1 MIMLTIARRR
11 PMIKPRPKRMKVM
24 VVEDGRTTRM
34 MLKSAVERLG
44 HDCLTA
50 ADGTEAWELFRSE
63 GADVII
69 SDWLMPGIEGPEL
82 CRLIRDHPGP
92 YTYFVLLTAF
102 GDRTHALEGMQA
114 GADDYLSKTLDV
126 DDLNLRL
133 IAAERV
139 SALHKRLAEQDAR
152 LRTLA
157 EVDQLTQLANRH
169 KSTEMLTHLLAM
181 ARRQHMPFSLV
192 VIDVDHFKQVN
203 DRFGHATG
211 DDVLRRF
218 AEILRSSFRDE
229 DVVARWGGE
238 EFIIGMYGMGT
249 GDGVARLYRV
259 LDNVRREVFTAHD
272 ASEFEVTFSAGVSEF
287 PRNGLDLQGLYR
299 TADEALYAAKEGG
312 RARIFA
318 AQRTATATLAA

>member
-1 MIMLTIARRR
+1 
-11 PMIKPRPKRMKVM
+11 MKVM

-44 HDCLTA
+44 HECLTA
-50 ADGTEAWELFRSE
+50 SDGTEAWDLYRSV

-82 CRLIRDHPGP
+82 CRMVRAHPGP

-126 DDLNLRL
+126 ADLNLRL

-139 SALHKRLAEQDAR
+139 SGLHKRLAEQDAR
-152 LRTLA
+152 LRALA

-169 KSTEMLTHLLAM
+169 KSTEMVTHLLAL
-181 ARRQHMPFSLV
+181 ARRQKMSFCLV
-192 VIDVDHFKQVN
+192 VVDVDHFKQVN

-211 DDVLRRF
+211 DEVLRRLG
-218 AEILRSSFRDE
+218 ATLRKSFRDE

-238 EFIIGMYGMGT
+238 EFLIGMYAVSSV
-249 GDGVARLYRV
+249 DCVARLQRV
-259 LDNVRREVFTAHD
+259 LELVKDEPFVADDGTA
-272 ASEFEVTFSAGVSEF
+272 FQVTFSAGVAEF
-287 PRNGLDLQGLYR
+287 PRDGLDLLSLYR
-299 TADEALYAAKEGG
+299 TSDEALYAAKAAG
-312 RARIFA
+312 RARVFA
-318 AQRTATATLAA
+318 VSSLAAG

>member
-1 MIMLTIARRR
+1 
-11 PMIKPRPKRMKVM
+11 MKVM

-44 HDCLTA
+44 HECLTA
-50 ADGTEAWELFRSE
+50 SDGIEAWELFRSQ

-82 CRLIRDHPGP
+82 CRLVRANPGP

-133 IAAERV
+133 VAAERV
-139 SALHKRLAEQDAR
+139 SGLHKRLAEQDAR
-152 LRTLA
+152 LRALA

-169 KSTEMLTHLLAM
+169 KSTEMLTHLLAL
-181 ARRQHMPFSLV
+181 ARRQHVPFSLV

-203 DRFGHATG
+203 DQFGHATG
-211 DDVLRRF
+211 DEVLRCLG
-218 AEILRSSFRDE
+218 ATLRRAFRDE

-238 EFIIGMYGMGT
+238 EFIVGMYGMGS
-249 GDGVARLYRV
+249 GDSVTRLYRV
-259 LDNVRREVFTAHD
+259 LEIVRHESLAAPDGSQFG
-272 ASEFEVTFSAGVSEF
+272 VTFSAGIAEF
-287 PRNGLDLQGLYR
+287 PRNGNDLQSLYR
-299 TADEALYAAKEGG
+299 SADEALYVAKDAG
-312 RARIFA
+312 RARVFA
-318 AQRTATATLAA
+318 AQSDETSLAA

>member
-1 MIMLTIARRR
+1 
-11 PMIKPRPKRMKVM
+11 MKVM

-50 ADGTEAWELFRSE
+50 SDGTEAWELFRSQ

-82 CRLIRDHPGP
+82 CRLVRAHSGP

-102 GDRTHALEGMQA
+102 ADRSHAMEGMQA

-139 SALHKRLAEQDAR
+139 SGLHKRLAEQDAR
-152 LRTLA
+152 LRALA

-169 KSTEMLTHLLAM
+169 KSTEMLTHLLAL
-181 ARRQHMPFSLV
+181 ARRQHVPFSLV
-192 VIDVDHFKQVN
+192 VVDVDHFKQVN
-203 DRFGHATG
+203 DQFGHATG
-211 DDVLRRF
+211 DEVLRQLG
-218 AEILRSSFRDE
+218 ATLRRSFRDE

-249 GDGVARLYRV
+249 GDSVTRLYRV
-259 LDNVRREVFTAHD
+259 LDSVRQEALVAPGG
-272 ASEFEVTFSAGVSEF
+272 SEFGVTFSAGVAEF
-287 PRNGLDLQGLYR
+287 PRNGLDLQSLYR
-299 TADEALYAAKEGG
+299 SADEALYAAKDAG
-312 RARIFA
+312 RARVFA
-318 AQRTATATLAA
+318 AQSNEATLAA

>member
-1 MIMLTIARRR
+1 
-11 PMIKPRPKRMKVM
+11 MKVM

-44 HDCLTA
+44 HDCITA
-50 ADGTEAWELFRSE
+50 GDGNQAWELFRSE

-82 CRLIRDHPGP
+82 CRLVRAHPGP

-102 GDRTHALEGMQA
+102 GDRSHALEGMQA

-152 LRTLA
+152 LRALA

-169 KSTEMLTHLLAM
+169 KSTEMLTHLLGL

-192 VIDVDHFKQVN
+192 VIDVDYFKQVN

-211 DDVLRRF
+211 DEVLRRLS
-218 AEILRSSFRDE
+218 AILRRSFRDE

-238 EFIIGMYGMGT
+238 EFVVGMYAMAS
-249 GDGVARLYRV
+249 GDAVTRLYRV
-259 LDNVRREVFTAHD
+259 LDSVRHEAFTDHNG
-272 ASEFEVTFSAGVSEF
+272 EPFQVTFSAGVAEF
-287 PRNGLDLQGLYR
+287 PRHGLDLQSLYH
-299 TADEALYAAKEGG
+299 ASDEALYVAKEAG
-312 RARIFA
+312 RARVFA
-318 AQRTATATLAA
+318 AQSNAATVSS

>member
-1 MIMLTIARRR
+1 
-11 PMIKPRPKRMKVM
+11 M

-44 HDCLTA
+44 HECQTA
-50 ADGTEAWELFRSE
+50 ADGSEAWDLFRTQ

-82 CRLIRDHPGP
+82 CRLVRAHPGP

-102 GDRTHALEGMQA
+102 GDRSHALEGMQA

-133 IAAERV
+133 IAADRV
-139 SALHKRLAEQDAR
+139 SGLHKRLAEQDAR
-152 LRTLA
+152 LRALA

-169 KSTEMLTHLLAM
+169 KSTEMLTHLLGL
-181 ARRQHMPFSLV
+181 ARRQHVPFSLV
-192 VIDVDHFKQVN
+192 VVDVDHFKQVN

-211 DDVLRRF
+211 DEVLRRLGVT
-218 AEILRSSFRDE
+218 LRCSFRDE

-238 EFIIGMYGMGT
+238 EFVVGMYGMGT
-249 GDGVARLYRV
+249 GDGVTRLYRV
-259 LDNVRREVFTAHD
+259 LETVRHESFTAPD
-272 ASEFEVTFSAGVSEF
+272 GTDFGVTFSAGVAEF
-287 PRNGLDLQGLYR
+287 PRNGIDLQSLYR
-299 TADEALYAAKEGG
+299 SADAALYGAKDAG
-312 RARIFA
+312 RARVFA
-318 AQRTATATLAA
+318 AQTNSVTLAA

>member
-1 MIMLTIARRR
+1 
-11 PMIKPRPKRMKVM
+11 MKVM

-44 HDCLTA
+44 HECLTA

-63 GADVII
+63 SADVII
-69 SDWLMPGIEGPEL
+69 SDWLMPGMEGPEL
-82 CRLIRDHPGP
+82 CRLVRAHPGP

-102 GDRTHALEGMQA
+102 GDRMHALEGMQA

-139 SALHKRLAEQDAR
+139 SGLHKRLAEQDAR
-152 LRTLA
+152 LRALA

-169 KSTEMLTHLLAM
+169 KSTEVLTHLLAL
-181 ARRQHMPFSLV
+181 ARRQHVPFSLV
-192 VIDVDHFKQVN
+192 VVDVDHFKQVN

-211 DDVLRRF
+211 DDVLRKLGGT
-218 AEILRSSFRDE
+218 LRRSFRDE

-238 EFIIGMYGMGT
+238 EFIIGMYGMSA
-249 GDGVARLYRV
+249 GDCVTRLYRV
-259 LDNVRREVFTAHD
+259 LDTVQEGSFTAPD
-272 ASEFEVTFSAGVSEF
+272 GSQFGVTFSAGVAEF
-287 PRNGLDLQGLYR
+287 PVNGHDLQALYR
-299 TADEALYAAKEGG
+299 SADDALYGAKDAG
-312 RARIFA
+312 RARVLA
-318 AQRTATATLAA
+318 AQAPPATLAA

>member
-1 MIMLTIARRR
+1 
-11 PMIKPRPKRMKVM
+11 MKVM

-44 HDCLTA
+44 HECLTA
-50 ADGTEAWELFRSE
+50 SDGTEAWELFRAQ

-82 CRLIRDHPGP
+82 CRLVRANPGP

-133 IAAERV
+133 IAAERI
-139 SALHKRLAEQDAR
+139 SGLHKRLAEQDAR
-152 LRTLA
+152 LRALA

-169 KSTEMLTHLLAM
+169 KSTELLTHLLAL
-181 ARRQHMPFSLV
+181 ARRQHVPFSLV
-192 VIDVDHFKQVN
+192 VVDVDHFKQVN
-203 DRFGHATG
+203 DQFGHATG
-211 DDVLRRF
+211 DEVLRRLG
-218 AEILRSSFRDE
+218 ATLRRSFRDE

-249 GDGVARLYRV
+249 GDSVTRLYRV
-259 LDNVRREVFTAHD
+259 LDSVRLEVLTAPD
-272 ASEFEVTFSAGVSEF
+272 GSEFGVTFSAGVAEF
-287 PRNGLDLQGLYR
+287 PRNGLDLQSLYR
-299 TADEALYAAKEGG
+299 AADEALYGAKDAG
-312 RARIFA
+312 RARVFA
-318 AQRTATATLAA
+318 AQSSREATAA

>member
-1 MIMLTIARRR
+1 
-11 PMIKPRPKRMKVM
+11 
-24 VVEDGRTTRM
+24 

-44 HDCLTA
+44 HECLTA
-50 ADGTEAWELFRSE
+50 ADGNEAWDLYRAE

-82 CRLIRDHPGP
+82 CRLVRAHPGP

-102 GDRTHALEGMQA
+102 GDRSHALEGMQA
-114 GADDYLSKTLDV
+114 GADDYLAKSLDV

-133 IAAERV
+133 VAAERV

-152 LRTLA
+152 LRALA

-169 KSTEMLTHLLAM
+169 KSTEALTHLLGL
-181 ARRQHMPFSLV
+181 ARRQHTPFSLV
-192 VIDVDHFKQVN
+192 VLDVDHFKQVN

-218 AEILRSSFRDE
+218 SAILRHSFRDE

-238 EFIIGMYGMGT
+238 EFVVGMYAMGS
-249 GDGVARLYRV
+249 GDAVTRLYRV
-259 LDNVRREVFTAHD
+259 LDTVRHEPFAHNGQ
-272 ASEFEVTFSAGVSEF
+272 SFQVTFSAGVAEF
-287 PRNGLDLQGLYR
+287 PRHGLDLQSLYH
-299 TADEALYAAKEGG
+299 ASDEALYTAKDAG
-312 RARIFA
+312 RARVFA
-318 AQRTATATLAA
+318 AQATPSTAVA

>member
-1 MIMLTIARRR
+1 
-11 PMIKPRPKRMKVM
+11 MKVM

-44 HDCLTA
+44 HECLTA
-50 ADGTEAWELFRSE
+50 ADGTEAWELFLAE

-82 CRLIRDHPGP
+82 CRMVRANPGP

-102 GDRTHALEGMQA
+102 GDRNHALEGMQA
-114 GADDYLSKTLDV
+114 GADDYLAKTLDV

-139 SALHKRLAEQDAR
+139 SGLHKKLAEQDAT

-169 KSTEMLTHLLAM
+169 KSTELLTHFLSLAK
-181 ARRQHMPFSLV
+181 RQHMPLSLV
-192 VIDVDHFKQVN
+192 VVDVDHFKQVN

-211 DDVLRRF
+211 DEVLRRLS
-218 AEILRSSFRDE
+218 AILRESFRDE

-238 EFIIGMYGMGT
+238 EFVIGMYATGMGDT
-249 GDGVARLYRV
+249 VTRMYRV
-259 LDNVRREVFTAHD
+259 LDAVRREVFVGP
-272 ASEFEVTFSAGVSEF
+272 EGLKFQVTFSAGVAEY
-287 PRNGLDLQGLYR
+287 PRNGSDLQALYR
-299 TADEALYAAKEGG
+299 AADEALYSAKDAG
-312 RARIFA
+312 RARVFSAQASTSAQA
-318 AQRTATATLAA
+318 AA